1 MIYSDQSSGFEMIA
15 HFADRQTG
23 RNPHQQ
29 VLFYTNNDKFRKGL
43 NKAAERRPKAG
54 EQAGVGTQKN
64 RFNLRD

>member
-15 HFADRQTG
+15 YFADRKTG

-29 VLFYTNNDKFRKGL
+29 LLFYTHNDNFPKGL
-43 NKAAERRPKAG
+43 NRAADRRPKAG
-54 EQAGVGTQKN
+54 AQAGVGTQKN